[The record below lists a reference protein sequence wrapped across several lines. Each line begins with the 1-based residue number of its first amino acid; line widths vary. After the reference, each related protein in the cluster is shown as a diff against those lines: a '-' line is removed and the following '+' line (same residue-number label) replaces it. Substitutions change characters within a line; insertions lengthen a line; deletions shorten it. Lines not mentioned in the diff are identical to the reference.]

1 MQWARPSFGVVAAL
15 ADSQTGVLPRT
26 RAVCCSAI
34 KGTWS
39 PSPVA
44 DPQKSGLN
52 TSVRTCLVQITAVRG
67 KLREVGVSGWLSEG

>member
-1 MQWARPSFGVVAAL
+1 MGSPIVRGVAAL

-52 TSVRTCLVQITAVRG
+52 TSVRTCLVQISVP
-67 KLREVGVSGWLSEG
+67 LRLIRCH